1 MNIKHIV
8 RIVELGSI
16 EFGFNYE
23 VQRVL
28 AKGHRIFG
36 HKSMQ
41 LERWSPKVQ
50 HFNKRM
56 HTKAVWVS
64 KDCRVFVAFFRVMGV

>member
-1 MNIKHIV
+1 M
-8 RIVELGSI
+8 RYRG
-16 EFGFNYE
+16 
-23 VQRVL
+23 RVL

-36 HKSMQ
+36 YKSMQ

-56 HTKAVWVS
+56 HTNAVWV
-64 KDCRVFVAFFRVMGV
+64 RILGFVLHFLGSWGGV